1 MAEVVVNISDGLS
14 RVVGSELARPGT
26 KVLLREA
33 VEQKL
38 KLLLLFKTVD
48 DILKKS
54 KLTDEG
60 LEELVEEYRENL
72 ADKYEVI

>member
-14 RVVGSELARPGT
+14 RVVGSELDLPGT
-26 KVLLREA
+26 NVLLREA

-38 KLLLLFKTVD
+38 KILLLFKTVD

-60 LEELVEEYRENL
+60 LEKLVEEYRENL
-72 ADKYEVI
+72 ANKYGVM

>member
-14 RVVGSELARPGT
+14 RVVGSELNRPET
-26 KVLLREA
+26 KILLREA

-72 ADKYEVI
+72 ANRYEVI